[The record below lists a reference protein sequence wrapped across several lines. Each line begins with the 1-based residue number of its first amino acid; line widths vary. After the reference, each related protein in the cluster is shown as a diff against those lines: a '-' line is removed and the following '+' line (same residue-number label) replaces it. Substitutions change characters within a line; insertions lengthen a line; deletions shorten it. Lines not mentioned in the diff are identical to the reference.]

1 MKFLQRPAF
10 VKVVMF
16 RSTQRLLNQGTS
28 QVSATS
34 ARRCKRTSGCGWEPW
49 ASASLEW
56 LAGPLPISTCLEGRT
71 PNDPNQLNGRI
82 PSRSPRPAEV
92 MECQLGAPK
101 DQLGA
106 SQISPS
112 TDWSSASWLQF
123 WSLHLA
129 SYPVKRVWKPAGKI
143 SCSPIQVAVF
153 LVAMMC
159 NRTIFRH
166 PLNMLTVEFFPY
178 QSISID
184 FFSPTIPA
192 FPKPP
197 RDMSQAPG
205 ISSVCPVGI
214 PPSCGNRIHHPQ
226 WQKPIENGWYKLTK

>member
-184 FFSPTIPA
+184 FFHPPFQLFQSRPGTCRKRRGSHRFAQLGYPQVVAIGSTIPND
-192 FPKPP
+192 KN
-197 RDMSQAPG
+197 Q
-205 ISSVCPVGI
+205 
-214 PPSCGNRIHHPQ
+214 
-226 WQKPIENGWYKLTK
+226 